1 MQNTNL
7 SDKELKKY
15 GKEFKKSLKARKAE
29 LDNFVPCIND
39 VIDYI
44 DFVAD
49 SGQNFPLCDA
59 VHNLEIMNPEMSHLF
74 IPMMEDICDNTLKQ
88 LNESDKV
95 YESVMSIHKTIK
107 KMKETIKEG
116 GEVIVPFSK
125 AVNILQTINP
135 DITPI
140 IASYLKDIGKEF
152 KEWLDTTRNNYN
164 LMNL

>member
-1 MQNTNL
+1 
-7 SDKELKKY
+7 
-15 GKEFKKSLKARKAE
+15 
-29 LDNFVPCIND
+29 
-39 VIDYI
+39 
-44 DFVAD
+44 
-49 SGQNFPLCDA
+49 
-59 VHNLEIMNPEMSHLF
+59 
-74 IPMMEDICDNTLKQ
+74 MMEDICDNTLKQ

-95 YESVMSIHKTIK
+95 YESVMSMHKTIK

-140 IASYLKDIGKEF
+140 IVSYLKDIAKEF

-164 LMNL
+164 LINL